1 MFVIQTLTPFPLAAI
16 ATGMSQGHGPL
27 DMLQDKLEHQNL
39 NDRTYALLKGGLIS
53 GSFHPGQVFIIRSL
67 AAQYGI
73 STTPVREALQRLVAE
88 RLLVLLPNRSVV
100 VPTHSAEAFREI
112 YRIRME
118 LEGLAGELATKAFRA
133 SDVTRLKKI
142 LGAMDEA
149 VERGDKTKYR
159 EVNEKFHFAIYE
171 RANSPRLLE
180 IIENLWCLVGPVFYG
195 LLEDPEYGGE
205 HANAHHREI
214 VNAIEAGDP
223 QAVRESLVADMV
235 AAKDA
240 LVPRLQTLV
249 AEGVEV
255 RLPTHSEGDV
265 GSAVKKTRAPAVK
278 APFASSPRKYG
289 AR

>member
-1 MFVIQTLTPFPLAAI
+1 
-16 ATGMSQGHGPL
+16 
-27 DMLQDKLEHQNL
+27 MLQDKLKHQNL

-67 AAQYGI
+67 AEQYGI

-88 RLLVLLPNRSVV
+88 HLLVMLPNRSVV
-100 VPTHSAEAFREI
+100 VPTHSADSFREI

-133 SDVTRLKKI
+133 SDITRFKKI
-142 LGAMDEA
+142 LGGMDEA
-149 VERGDKTKYR
+149 IERGDKTKYR
-159 EVNEKFHFAIYE
+159 EVNEKFHFFIYE

-205 HANAHHREI
+205 HANVHHREI

-223 QAVRESLVADMV
+223 QAVRASLVADMV
-235 AAKDA
+235 AAQDV
-240 LVPRLQTLV
+240 LVPRLQSLV

-255 RLPTHSEGDV
+255 LLPTHGEGEA
-265 GSAVKKTRAPAVK
+265 GNAVKKARTPAIKASSAP
-278 APFASSPRKYG
+278 SPRKYG
-289 AR
+289 TR